1 MPSGYKPLV
10 IADLRGGRNGIDPP
24 FSLRDTECV
33 EALNVDW
40 YGATLARKRGGA
52 DSLSMTGSTF
62 TGTVSTLFRHVPGTD
77 ETAAELWASDDAAT
91 PLINRLGGSATWAA
105 PTLKDAPTGNGWD
118 VSYASLNGKLFLA
131 YKSGQ
136 DRLHV
141 WDGSTVRRTGFPGLL
156 TGPAVTNVA
165 GAGAFPSVPL
175 YLRVRWTERV
185 SGLTVRRSEPT
196 LVTTFTPSG
205 SPPGITITQPV
216 SPPGEGETHWEI
228 DGSIDNAT
236 FYVLRG
242 DDAVTGAGFFGAVP
256 IATTTAD
263 VLVLP
268 SLWATSHVSA
278 SIGIY
283 TAQKSYK
290 FLAADQNRLL
300 GFGSY
305 TSTDKQHRIEI
316 SAVVGSLNLSDAERI
331 DTTASS
337 YIDLDENDSGV
348 PTGLMGPVN
357 GKFYAFKYRQVWQLT
372 PTINPANPYSQF
384 AISKRIGCIHPKAM
398 IVAEDEAG
406 RPAIYWMSHRGPY
419 RWGAAGLEYL
429 GRGVEDRLL
438 RGAPNSISVLNL
450 AATKVPCHVVY
461 HADLRQLWFYVAT
474 GTNND
479 PDTKL
484 VYSIGR
490 VAGPAQSDEPIASGW
505 SVQTGPSCTAR
516 CSTLFSRTVGSTMS
530 LDLKPYVG
538 YTGAVKT
545 IYVTDSP
552 TTTDAGTPFQA
563 YVTTKAYAPWGIGNN
578 GAINCTR
585 VLAKGADGVTVTQ
598 SLIAGFGEQTVTSV
612 VDLTP
617 KPGASR
623 CFPMIEDATLQGAF
637 ICQLQW
643 GDVAASAAAWSL
655 ELCQVDWKGQEGT

>member
-91 PLINRLGGSATWAA
+91 PLINRLAGGATWAA

-131 YKSGQ
+131 YKSAIG
-136 DRLHV
+136 RLHV
-141 WDGSTVRRTGFPGLL
+141 WDGSTVRRTGLATPAA
-156 TGPAVTNVA
+156 PAVA
-165 GAGAFPSVPL
+165 DSGGAGTYAAVIG
-175 YLRVRWTERV
+175 YWRVRWLV
-185 SGLTVRRSEPT
+185 MSGSVVLLRSEPGPST
-196 LVTTFTPSG
+196 AFTPDGAHASV
-205 SPPGITITQPV
+205 TITQPTV
-216 SPPGEGETHWEI
+216 AGEGETHWEI
-228 DGSIDNAT
+228 EVSVDNVT
-236 FYVLRG
+236 FYTAFASVRG
-242 DDAVTGAGFFGAVP
+242 NALA
-256 IATTTAD
+256 IATTTGVVVAPISAF
-263 VLVLP
+263 LLTP
-268 SLWATSHVSA
+268 VSNTT
-278 SIGIY
+278 GTY
-283 TAQKSYK
+283 TLQKSYK
-290 FLAADQNRLL
+290 YLAADQNRLL

-305 TSTDKQHRIEI
+305 TSTDKQNRVEI
-316 SAVVGSLNLSDAERI
+316 SAVVGSLNIGDAERV

-337 YIDLDENDSGV
+337 SIDLDENDSGV

-398 IVAEDEAG
+398 VVAEDEAG

-450 AATKVPCHVVY
+450 AATNVPCHVVY

-505 SVQTGPSCTAR
+505 SVHTGPSCTAR
-516 CSTLFSRTVGSTMS
+516 CSTLFSRTVGASMS

-545 IYVTDSP
+545 IYVADSP
-552 TTTDAGTPFQA
+552 TATDAGTPFQA

-578 GAINCTR
+578 GAISCTR